1 MTNAI
6 VIDDDPITA
15 KMISEFLELKKIQV
29 LGIGYNGK
37 DAVALYQ
44 KFNPDVVFLDAQMPN
59 YDGFY
64 GFKELKKLNP
74 NVTVIMLTND
84 ITSDLEDKFE
94 ELGISAVI
102 YKSLDMKHFIEK
114 VENVLKKWWHKMSKE
129 MEELNKLTIETMQ
142 KVKQRLGK

>member
-1 MTNAI
+1 LTNAI

-29 LGIGYNGK
+29 LGIGYNRK

-44 KFNPDVVFLDAQMPN
+44 KFNPDVVFLDVQMPN
-59 YDGFY
+59 NDGFY

-74 NVTVIMLTND
+74 NATVIMLTND
-84 ITSDLEDKFE
+84 ITSDLEDKLQ
-94 ELGISAVI
+94 ELGASVVI

-114 VENVLKKWWHKMSKE
+114 VEHVLKK
-129 MEELNKLTIETMQ
+129 
-142 KVKQRLGK
+142 R